1 MGYSASYVGTSWFK
15 GSNILIS
22 NGYEPVTA
30 IKTDGVERMIFKNI
44 KNDDLMN
51 FLTITGG
58 LRSVLLSAK
67 REENNANL

>member
-1 MGYSASYVGTSWFK
+1 MVQRI
-15 GSNILIS
+15 NILIS

-51 FLTITGG
+51 FLT
-58 LRSVLLSAK
+58 
-67 REENNANL
+67 